1 MQGGELGTAIHSG
14 PADALLTWDG
24 VQGGRAGL
32 AGLLH
37 STVKGIQARAELAIA
52 DISPFHQSKHT
63 AWQNCTTSHL
73 EPFPCNTD
81 SE

>member
-1 MQGGELGTAIHSG
+1 MQGEQLGTAIHSS
-14 PADALLTWDG
+14 PADALLTRDG
-24 VQGGRAGL
+24 VQGSGAGL
-32 AGLLH
+32 AALLH
-37 STVKGIQARAELAIA
+37 STVKGIQALAQLAIA

-63 AWQNCTTSHL
+63 AWQNCITSRL